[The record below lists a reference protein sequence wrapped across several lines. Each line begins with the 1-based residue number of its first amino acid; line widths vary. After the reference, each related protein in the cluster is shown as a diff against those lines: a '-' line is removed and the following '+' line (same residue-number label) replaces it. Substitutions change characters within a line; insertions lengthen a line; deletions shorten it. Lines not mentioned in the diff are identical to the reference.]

1 MQQEEKK
8 LSLDEIHA
16 ELLEQLRDITAVCKK
31 HNISYNMMCGSLL
44 GAVRHKGFIPWD
56 DDVDLLM
63 TREEF
68 QKFREIYPKE
78 CDKRFELT
86 YLDTWTPRVMNR
98 DPEKAAAFTDF
109 FILDPVPPE
118 GFQRKWWFFK
128 LHTLQGMLKKNVDW
142 SRFNWKNKILIF
154 GTHVLGLPFSVKT
167 KTRWYEQVSRQ
178 EKTGNDLCMS
188 NGAFELMMHIWHPD
202 QFRGDFADLCVHRV
216 PRHLGGIDGD
226 FMLPAQHARAGD
238 MVNMFVGDENGV
250 NGVAINANHIQCFIN
265 HFARLSGVDEQAG
278 CAVLHEEAVAARTGV
293 EGAENHFHWIPFWI
307 PVLTFFSAFFSRVQ
321 PKGTR
326 TEKTSDKNQL
336 T

>member
-98 DPEKAAAFTDF
+98 DPKKRRRSRTFSFLT
-109 FILDPVPPE
+109 PCR
-118 GFQRKWWFFK
+118 RK
-128 LHTLQGMLKKNVDW
+128 G
-142 SRFNWKNKILIF
+142 
-154 GTHVLGLPFSVKT
+154 
-167 KTRWYEQVSRQ
+167 
-178 EKTGNDLCMS
+178 
-188 NGAFELMMHIWHPD
+188 
-202 QFRGDFADLCVHRV
+202 
-216 PRHLGGIDGD
+216 
-226 FMLPAQHARAGD
+226 
-238 MVNMFVGDENGV
+238 
-250 NGVAINANHIQCFIN
+250 
-265 HFARLSGVDEQAG
+265 
-278 CAVLHEEAVAARTGV
+278 
-293 EGAENHFHWIPFWI
+293 
-307 PVLTFFSAFFSRVQ
+307 FSASGGSSSSTPCR
-321 PKGTR
+321 
-326 TEKTSDKNQL
+326 EC
-336 T
+336 